1 MARALGAM
9 VDKFRSDMVDYYL
22 NSWFNHKKS
31 NSVVILRDGLVDTSK
46 FKIDSMEVHSD
57 CIVLKFSPSTATA
70 VQNSTTEKVSC
81 NSSVV
86 RPIGPSVPVDYS
98 LTDDDDDETVIYEA
112 TSSRASG
119 ERPANWRS
127 AYSMNTVDSDPD
139 GGIEMRVLSREDD
152 DDYGPLRVSDR
163 SSSTQF

>member
-22 NSWFNHKKS
+22 NSWFSHKKS
-31 NSVVILRDGLVDTSK
+31 NSVVILRDGLVDTAK

-57 CIVLKFSPSTATA
+57 CIVLKFSPSAALPVQSSAT
-70 VQNSTTEKVSC
+70 ERVSC
-81 NSSVV
+81 TSSVI
-86 RPIGPSVPVDYS
+86 RPNGPSVPVDYS
-98 LTDDDDDETVIYEA
+98 MTDDEDEETVIYEA
-112 TSSRASG
+112 SSSRVSG
-119 ERPANWRS
+119 ERPANWHS

>member
-57 CIVLKFSPSTATA
+57 CIILKFSPSAATS
-70 VQNSTTEKVSC
+70 VQNSASERASGTG
-81 NSSVV
+81 SVV
-86 RPIGPSVPVDYS
+86 RPKGPSVPVDYS
-98 LTDDDDDETVIYEA
+98 MTDD
-112 TSSRASG
+112 
-119 ERPANWRS
+119 
-127 AYSMNTVDSDPD
+127 
-139 GGIEMRVLSREDD
+139 EDD